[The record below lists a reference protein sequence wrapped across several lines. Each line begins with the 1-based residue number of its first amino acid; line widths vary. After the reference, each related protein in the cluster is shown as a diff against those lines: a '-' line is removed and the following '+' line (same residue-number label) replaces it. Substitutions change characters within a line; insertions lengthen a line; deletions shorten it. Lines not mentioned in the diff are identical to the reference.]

1 MFHKKVKLNTETAS
15 AFDKRCLSLK
25 KYWAKK
31 SKN

>member
-25 KYWAKK
+25 KY
-31 SKN
+31 